1 MSAFRLATVARLRQ
15 QRLDDAADALRRANA
30 GVAQA
35 QAHLDD
41 VHEQLR
47 ESARPPAHASGDD
60 LQQAGFHRE
69 VLREEAER
77 AQSLLDAA
85 RADAERSRDDWMT
98 ARAELRAVEA
108 LAARHR
114 LAAAEAAR
122 RREQALLD
130 DLASSRSGALAER
143 GGAR

>member
-1 MSAFRLATVARLRQ
+1 MSGFRLATVLRLRQ
-15 QRLDDAADALRRANA
+15 QRLDDAADALRRAN
-30 GVAQA
+30 GDVSRA

-41 VHEQLR
+41 VHLQLR
-47 ESARPPAHASGDD
+47 EAGRPPAHASGDD

-77 AQSLLDAA
+77 AQSLLEAA
-85 RADAERSRDDWMT
+85 RADAERAREDWMR
-98 ARAELRAVEA
+98 ARSELRAVEA

-122 RREQALLD
+122 RREQAMID
-130 DLASSRSGALAER
+130 DLAASRAGEP
-143 GGAR
+143 GGVR